1 MNDVNTLERPWIVG
15 LTGGIGSGKSTV
27 ADGFAALGAFVVD
40 ADALSH
46 QLTAPNGAALDA
58 ISVAFDGVVTK
69 GDLDRAAL
77 RKRVFA
83 DTKARLRLEAILH
96 PMIRTATHYVLAS
109 KAALAAPY
117 VILMV
122 PLLFESGTY
131 KKRIDCAVVVDVDET
146 TQIERVTYTRGL
158 AADEVKR
165 IISTQ
170 MPRAER
176 LTHAQFV
183 IDNRGGAE
191 ALTAQIATLHSVFV
205 TNAGNTVRSLV
216 ARIAEVA

>member
-1 MNDVNTLERPWIVG
+1 MNDMNTLQHPWIVG

-58 ISVAFDGVVTK
+58 ISSAFDGVVTN
-69 GDLDRAAL
+69 GVLDRAAL
-77 RKRVFA
+77 REQVFV
-83 DTKARLRLEAILH
+83 DTEARKRLEAILH
-96 PMIRTATHYVLAS
+96 PMIRTATSHALSS

-117 VILMV
+117 VIVMV

-131 KKRIDCAVVVDVDET
+131 KKRINCAVVVDVDEA
-146 TQIERVTYTRGL
+146 TQIERVTRTRGL

-176 LTHAQFV
+176 LNHTQFV
-183 IDNRGGAE
+183 IDNRGNAE
-191 ALTAQIATLHSVFV
+191 ALTAQITALHSVFV
-205 TNAGNTVRSLV
+205 VNARNSVHSL
-216 ARIAEVA
+216 IASLAKAA

>member
-1 MNDVNTLERPWIVG
+1 MNTAARPWIVG

-27 ADGFAALGAFVVD
+27 ADGFAALGAYVID

-58 ISVAFDGVVTK
+58 ISVEFDGVVTS
-69 GDLDRAAL
+69 GVLDRAAL
-77 RKRVFA
+77 RERVFA
-83 DTKARLRLEAILH
+83 NADTRKRLEGILH
-96 PMIRTATHYVLAS
+96 PMIRTATNNALAS

-122 PLLFESGTY
+122 PLLFESGSY
-131 KKRIDCAVVVDVDET
+131 RKRIDCAVVVDVDEAI
-146 TQIERVTYTRGL
+146 QIERVTRTRGL

-170 MPRAER
+170 MPRTER
-176 LTHAQFV
+176 LTRTQFV
-183 IDNRGGAE
+183 IDNRGDAA
-191 ALTAQIATLHSVFV
+191 ALTAQIEALHSVFV
-205 TNAGNTVRSLV
+205 VNAGHVARSL
-216 ARIAEVA
+216 IAPRLEAA

>member
-96 PMIRTATHYVLAS
+96 PMIRTATNHALAS

-131 KKRIDCAVVVDVDET
+131 KNRIDCAVVVDVDEA
-146 TQIERVTYTRGL
+146 TQIERVTRTRGL
-158 AADEVKR
+158 AADEIKR
-165 IISTQ
+165 IIRTQ

-176 LTHAQFV
+176 VNHTQFV
-183 IDNRGGAE
+183 IDNRGDTE
-191 ALTAQIATLHSVFV
+191 ALTAQIAALHSVFV
-205 TNAGNTVRSLV
+205 VNAGNKVRPLI
-216 ARIAEVA
+216 APMAEVA